1 MTKKIETKTTEI
13 ALNPSVWGVD
23 FNADL
28 IAQVLYVMRSNA
40 RHGNASAKRRS
51 DVRGGGRKPWKQKGT
66 GRARVGSNR
75 SPLWNKGGVTFVP
88 NFRNWARKIN
98 KKMRKLAV
106 AVLLSERLRKGNLEF
121 VNIESKDN
129 MAQTRT
135 MFMGMIKGI
144 RNLVITS
151 DEQIEQSLRNVV
163 GVEVIKP
170 ENVNAFALALA
181 RNIIIDNQVVNVIE
195 KNILN
200 EK

>member
-1 MTKKIETKTTEI
+1 MAKKIETKTTEI
-13 ALNPSVWGVD
+13 ALNPSIWGVEY
-23 FNADL
+23 NADL

-75 SPLWNKGGVTFVP
+75 SPLWIKGGVTFVP

-121 VNIESKDN
+121 VNIESKEN

-135 MFMGMIKGI
+135 MFMSMLKGI

-195 KNILN
+195 KNVLN